1 MKFIAIGELML
12 RLSPPNYEKLVT
24 THDFRVNYGGA
35 EANVAVSLANLGVDS
50 TFFTVLPNSDLGKS
64 TINYLKS
71 NDVHT
76 KHIIRSEGRMG
87 LYYLEEGVSVRPSQ
101 VIYDRADSAFAEYD
115 YKDVDFEEILKDYDW
130 LHIRPD
136 LKIYQCGL
144 PKEMAIE
151 LFKPFVM
158 KELVEQGTAHNIKA
172 AKKMGL
178 TVSFDPNWRS
188 TLWSFETARDVLS
201 KYLPYVDVLIGIE
214 PIHVYREDGTDVKD
228 GLTMDP
234 SFKDMDRVF
243 KAIDEQYHMKAIA
256 RTVRYVHSGSNNSL
270 KAFYYTN
277 GETYESKTI
286 NFEIV
291 DRVGGG
297 DAFSSGLIYALM
309 DNMTPEDTVNFA
321 VASSVMKHA
330 IRGDTNITC
339 VDHIKRLMKNSS
351 FDVQR

>member
-64 TINYLKS
+64 TIN
-71 NDVHT
+71 DVHT

-130 LHIRPD
+130 LHISGITPALSYNCRKMMD
-136 LKIYQCGL
+136 
-144 PKEMAIE
+144 MA
-151 LFKPFVM
+151 V
-158 KELVEQGTAHNIKA
+158 KA

-243 KAIDEQYHMKAIA
+243 KAIDKQYHMKAIA

-297 DAFSSGLIYALM
+297 EAFSSGLIYALM

>member
-101 VIYDRADSAFAEYD
+101 VIYDRAAFAEYD
-115 YKDVDFEEILKDYDW
+115 DKDVDFEEILKDYDW
-130 LHIRPD
+130 LHISGITPALSYNCRKMMD
-136 LKIYQCGL
+136 
-144 PKEMAIE
+144 MA
-151 LFKPFVM
+151 V
-158 KELVEQGTAHNIKA
+158 KA

>member
-1 MKFIAIGELML
+1 MDQRHDAFQRRGKGLAAGLHRWIQP
-12 RLSPPNYEKLVT
+12 RLGKAGRRDFKKSLSQRAAQNNVT
-24 THDFRVNYGGA
+24 D
-35 EANVAVSLANLGVDS
+35 
-50 TFFTVLPNSDLGKS
+50 TVLPNSDLGKS

-130 LHIRPD
+130 LHISGITPALSYNCRKMMD
-136 LKIYQCGL
+136 
-144 PKEMAIE
+144 MA
-151 LFKPFVM
+151 V
-158 KELVEQGTAHNIKA
+158 KA

>member
-12 RLSPPNYEKLVT
+12 RLPPNYEKLVT

-130 LHIRPD
+130 LHISGITPALSYNCRKMMD
-136 LKIYQCGL
+136 
-144 PKEMAIE
+144 MA
-151 LFKPFVM
+151 V
-158 KELVEQGTAHNIKA
+158 KA

-234 SFKDMDRVF
+234 SFKDVDGVF

>member
-130 LHIRPD
+130 LHISGITPALSYNCRKMMD
-136 LKIYQCGL
+136 
-144 PKEMAIE
+144 MA
-151 LFKPFVM
+151 V
-158 KELVEQGTAHNIKA
+158 KA

-243 KAIDEQYHMKAIA
+243 KAIA

>member
-1 MKFIAIGELML
+1 MILEDDMKFIAIGELML

-130 LHIRPD
+130 LHISGITPALSYNCRKMMD
-136 LKIYQCGL
+136 
-144 PKEMAIE
+144 MA
-151 LFKPFVM
+151 V
-158 KELVEQGTAHNIKA
+158 KA

-234 SFKDMDRVF
+234 S
-243 KAIDEQYHMKAIA
+243 
-256 RTVRYVHSGSNNSL
+256 L
-270 KAFYYTN
+270 KTWTEYL
-277 GETYESKTI
+277 
-286 NFEIV
+286 
-291 DRVGGG
+291 R
-297 DAFSSGLIYALM
+297 
-309 DNMTPEDTVNFA
+309 
-321 VASSVMKHA
+321 
-330 IRGDTNITC
+330 
-339 VDHIKRLMKNSS
+339 
-351 FDVQR
+351 Q

>member
-130 LHIRPD
+130 LHISGITPALSYNCRKMMDMRLRQLRRWD
-136 LKIYQCGL
+136 LL
-144 PKEMAIE
+144 SA
-151 LFKPFVM
+151 
-158 KELVEQGTAHNIKA
+158 
-172 AKKMGL
+172 
-178 TVSFDPNWRS
+178 S
-188 TLWSFETARDVLS
+188 TLIGEVLS
-201 KYLPYVDVLIGIE
+201 GHLRLQEMFLASTFLMLTYLLELSLFMYTEKMEQMLKMVLQWT
-214 PIHVYREDGTDVKD
+214 H
-228 GLTMDP
+228 L
-234 SFKDMDRVF
+234 
-243 KAIDEQYHMKAIA
+243 
-256 RTVRYVHSGSNNSL
+256 
-270 KAFYYTN
+270 
-277 GETYESKTI
+277 SKIWT
-286 NFEIV
+286 EYL
-291 DRVGGG
+291 R
-297 DAFSSGLIYALM
+297 
-309 DNMTPEDTVNFA
+309 
-321 VASSVMKHA
+321 
-330 IRGDTNITC
+330 
-339 VDHIKRLMKNSS
+339 
-351 FDVQR
+351 Q

>member
-12 RLSPPNYEKLVT
+12 RLAPEGYYRFVQADTLGAT
-24 THDFRVNYGGA
+24 FGGA

-130 LHIRPD
+130 LHISGITPALSYNCRKMMD
-136 LKIYQCGL
+136 I
-144 PKEMAIE
+144 A
-151 LFKPFVM
+151 V
-158 KELVEQGTAHNIKA
+158 KA

>member
-1 MKFIAIGELML
+1 M
-12 RLSPPNYEKLVT
+12 P
-24 THDFRVNYGGA
+24 
-35 EANVAVSLANLGVDS
+35 
-50 TFFTVLPNSDLGKS
+50 
-64 TINYLKS
+64 
-71 NDVHT
+71 
-76 KHIIRSEGRMG
+76 
-87 LYYLEEGVSVRPSQ
+87 
-101 VIYDRADSAFAEYD
+101 
-115 YKDVDFEEILKDYDW
+115 
-130 LHIRPD
+130 
-136 LKIYQCGL
+136 C
-144 PKEMAIE
+144 
-151 LFKPFVM
+151 
-158 KELVEQGTAHNIKA
+158 TA
-172 AKKMGL
+172 
-178 TVSFDPNWRS
+178 
-188 TLWSFETARDVLS
+188 
-201 KYLPYVDVLIGIE
+201 
-214 PIHVYREDGTDVKD
+214 TDVKD

>member
-130 LHIRPD
+130 LHISGITPALSYNCRKMMD
-136 LKIYQCGL
+136 
-144 PKEMAIE
+144 MA
-151 LFKPFVM
+151 V
-158 KELVEQGTAHNIKA
+158 KA

-188 TLWSFETARDVLS
+188 TLWSFEMFLVSTFLMLMCLLESNLSMYTEKMELMLKTVLQWTHHS
-201 KYLPYVDVLIGIE
+201 RTWTEYL
-214 PIHVYREDGTDVKD
+214 R
-228 GLTMDP
+228 
-234 SFKDMDRVF
+234 
-243 KAIDEQYHMKAIA
+243 Q
-256 RTVRYVHSGSNNSL
+256 
-270 KAFYYTN
+270 
-277 GETYESKTI
+277 
-286 NFEIV
+286 
-291 DRVGGG
+291 
-297 DAFSSGLIYALM
+297 
-309 DNMTPEDTVNFA
+309 
-321 VASSVMKHA
+321 
-330 IRGDTNITC
+330 
-339 VDHIKRLMKNSS
+339 
-351 FDVQR
+351 